1 MSENN
6 IKKGTLKDSKE
17 GTVSAF
23 QVETKKRAIANGYK
37 FSKNGETY
45 TFTKLNENGEIECT
59 IVVSHSDK
67 GYVRE
72 LSVNGI
78 AQWDSENAGKES
90 NKHKKA
96 QRALDPNYKS
106 KELEKE
112 NWKVK
117 V

>member
-1 MSENN
+1 MSEVK
-6 IKKGTLKDSKE
+6 IAKGTIAASKE

-59 IVVSHSDK
+59 IIVSHSDK

-72 LSVNGI
+72 LTINGI
-78 AQWDSENAGKES
+78 AQWDSENAGKIT

-96 QRALDPNYKS
+96 QRAIDPNYKS
-106 KELEKE
+106 KELDKE
-112 NWKVK
+112 NWRVK